1 VNLAARV
8 QGVASADE
16 IAITEPVWVA
26 PGAQD
31 IIRAAALQASRERAV
46 LKGVEGETTIYRLR

>member
-1 VNLAARV
+1 VNVASRV
-8 QGVASADE
+8 QGVAGADE
-16 IAITEPVWVA
+16 IAITEPVYTA

-31 IIRAAALQASRERAV
+31 IIRTAALSATRERAL